1 MGKSGRFSSGQ
12 KSGPCWA
19 SQFTCS
25 PPCHCDSASDQRYP
39 RWAGQECWK
48 KSSHTAMA
56 HVTVSDQE
64 LDGLVTTPHCARNPL
79 QGVSWDWSHTVALLS
94 LLSDR
99 NSLSQDR
106 DVEFQPSV
114 CDSQSTVHRGQQ
126 QGDKR
131 EVPFPGGQGKYDFT
145 EDFQGH

>member
-1 MGKSGRFSSGQ
+1 
-12 KSGPCWA
+12 
-19 SQFTCS
+19 
-25 PPCHCDSASDQRYP
+25 
-39 RWAGQECWK
+39 
-48 KSSHTAMA
+48 MA
-56 HVTVSDQE
+56 HVHRVSSRMALWQPLTVPGIPSK
-64 LDGLVTTPHCARNPL
+64 GRPRTGP
-79 QGVSWDWSHTVALLS
+79 STVALLS

-131 EVPFPGGQGKYDFT
+131 EMPFPGGQRKYDFT